1 MAGALSE
8 VLGEVLVAA
17 DGEEVAVSALAARGV
32 SLVGLYFGCSLG
44 GSCAQ
49 LGASLAAFYGRFR
62 GEAAAAGGQRL
73 EIVFVSAEQE
83 QQQWQEAVR
92 AMPWLAL
99 PFADKHRKVRPGGR
113 EEGGG
118 GARPGLCLGAAGLG
132 RAPPHCAPPGRE
144 GGVGAFQKVPGG
156 EPWGKRCV
164 GGCRL
169 LSRGATPPRPAPPV
183 PAGPGKP
190 AGSVPFHG

>member
-1 MAGALSE
+1 MAGALTDL
-8 VLGEVLVAA
+8 LGEVLVAA

-44 GSCAQ
+44 GPCAQ

-99 PFADKHRKVRPGGR
+99 PFADKHRKVRPAAGR
-113 EEGGG
+113 GAAGRAPGFVWGPRGSAGPGPSRKFPGEPRGGG
-118 GARPGLCLGAAGLG
+118 GC
-132 RAPPHCAPPGRE
+132 C
-144 GGVGAFQKVPGG
+144 
-156 EPWGKRCV
+156 
-164 GGCRL
+164 
-169 LSRGATPPRPAPPV
+169 
-183 PAGPGKP
+183 PAGPRRLARFLRGLGAP
-190 AGSVPFHG
+190 GRGAQGWTPRSVRSRLASAGPQRSRAAGEV

>member
-1 MAGALSE
+1 MAGALTD

-44 GSCAQ
+44 GPCAQ

-62 GEAAAAGGQRL
+62 GEAAAGGGQRL

-99 PFADKHRKVRPGGR
+99 PFADKHRKVW
-113 EEGGG
+113 
-118 GARPGLCLGAAGLG
+118 LGI
-132 RAPPHCAPPGRE
+132 
-144 GGVGAFQKVPGG
+144 
-156 EPWGKRCV
+156 GKF
-164 GGCRL
+164 G
-169 LSRGATPPRPAPPV
+169 
-183 PAGPGKP
+183 
-190 AGSVPFHG
+190 